1 MPYKL
6 NNSNLFLS
14 IDGELADSALA
25 NSEANIYLNTSSK
38 DVMIKYRD
46 DGGTLRT
53 RLLGESNTYG
63 SGQILFADV
72 DGSITS
78 SSTLTYDVVNE
89 RVKAGTPSSSIF
101 AGSNNG
107 IYSGNTNTITT
118 GDNVFIGGGDNLTNT
133 SGNNTALIGG
143 LRNTVNANCAVV
155 IGGNDNQVD
164 SADGIIIAS
173 RTSTIPTGSAG
184 SLIAATQNGST
195 SGTYSAV
202 IGCNNV
208 TVDRNHA
215 VAFGC
220 NASNITNGLRASIIS
235 GLNHVIGATS
245 GGDDSSIIGGEANE
259 IDVADHAFIGGGRD
273 HTINGSFT
281 NSGILGGNGNTVTA
295 NNAGILGGFENTV
308 TGNTGVCLGGATNN
322 SSGQGSAIVGGINS
336 TASGDYSYAFGRY
349 ANAATSDSVIFNL
362 DTTAAADV
370 TTTVAESFCVLADG
384 GAVFGSPTSVAS
396 AELAIES
403 TTKGFRLPKMTTTQ
417 MNNIASPDE
426 GLSVFDITTK
436 QFMGYNG
443 TNWVILG

>member
-14 IDGELADSALA
+14 INGELADAAIA

-46 DGGTLRT
+46 DSGTLRT

-78 SSTLTYDVVNE
+78 ASTLTYDVVNE
-89 RVKAGTPSSSIF
+89 RVKAGTPSSNIF

-143 LRNTVNANCAVV
+143 LRNTVNANCAVI

-164 SADGIIIAS
+164 SADGIIISS
-173 RTSTIPTGSAG
+173 RTSTIPTGSAA
-184 SLIAATQNGST
+184 SLIAASTSSST
-195 SGTYSAV
+195 SGTYSAI

-208 TVDRNHA
+208 TVNQNHA
-215 VAFGC
+215 IAFGC
-220 NASNITNGLRASIIS
+220 NNSNITFGLRSSIIS

-245 GGDDSSIIGGEANE
+245 GGDDSVIIGGEANE

-273 HTINGSFT
+273 NTINGSFT
-281 NSGILGGNGNTVTA
+281 NSGIVGGNTNTVTA
-295 NNAGILGGFENTV
+295 NNGGILGGFQNTV
-308 TGNTGVCLGGATNN
+308 TGNLGVCLGGSTNN
-322 SSGQGSAIVGGINS
+322 SSGVGSAIVGGINN
-336 TASGDYSYAFGRY
+336 TASGDYSLAFGRY
-349 ANAATSDSVIFNL
+349 ANAATNDSVIFNL
-362 DTTAAADV
+362 DTTAAANV
-370 TTTVAESFCVLADG
+370 STTVAESFCVLADG
-384 GAVFGSPTSVAS
+384 GSIFGSSTTVPS
-396 AELAIES
+396 AELAVNS
-403 TTKGFRLPKMTTTQ
+403 RTKGFRVPIMTNAE
-417 MNNIASPDE
+417 MNAIATPSK
-426 GLSVFDITTK
+426 GLIVFDETNNA
-436 QFMGYNG
+436 FMGYN
-443 TNWVILG
+443 NLKWVILG